1 MTLSNGHKTK
11 AGLLALLGAATLA
24 AATGITLASS
34 AAQDSGNITVGLIVK
49 DTQVPF
55 WLEMRKQALE
65 EAKVKHVTLIFVA
78 GRYAGDNTTQV
89 NAIENMITRHVN
101 AIAVAPSESAGIVPA
116 IRKAQA
122 AGIPVI
128 AVDTATEPLDVV
140 KSFIASDS
148 YNAGLLQGKWAYAAL
163 NGNKPVIV
171 MMHGQLGSQVDTDRA
186 NGFLAGFGHNA
197 KAHIVASEATGGI
210 AGPTQTATENVLTA
224 HPDVNVIWNI
234 DDDGSIGAGTAA
246 SHAGLTKNIL
256 ITGMD
261 GGCPQIKALS
271 NGAFQMD
278 VMQFP
283 GNEGKIAV
291 DEMVD
296 LANHKSVPPMVDAG
310 EQAITDAPQVGVP
323 SKPASWG
330 LVHCFGSPD

>member
-1 MTLSNGHKTK
+1 MAASRRFRINA
-11 AGLLALLGAATLA
+11 AGWLVLAGTTALTGAAA
-24 AATGITLASS
+24 FAATSLTASS
-34 AAQDSGNITVGLIVK
+34 DADITVGLIVK

-55 WLEMRKQALE
+55 WLEMRKQAME
-65 EAKVKHVTLIFVA
+65 EAKAKHVTLLFAA

-101 AIAVAPSESAGIVPA
+101 AIAIAPSESSGIVPT
-116 IRKAQA
+116 IRKAEA

-128 AVDTATEPLDVV
+128 AVDTATNPADVV

-148 YNAGLLQGKWAYAAL
+148 YQAGVLEGKWAYAAL
-163 NGNKPVIV
+163 EGRKPVIA
-171 MMHGQLGSQVDTDRA
+171 MMHGQLGSEVDSDRA

-197 KAHIVASEATGGI
+197 KEDIIASQATGGI

-234 DDDGSIGAGTAA
+234 DDDGSVGAGTAVA
-246 SHAGLTKNIL
+246 HAGVSKQIL

-261 GGCPQIKALS
+261 GGCPQVKALS
-271 NGAFQMD
+271 EGTFQMD

-291 DEMVD
+291 DEMIL
-296 LANHKSVPPMVDAG
+296 LANHQSVPTKVDAG
-310 EQAITDAPQVGVP
+310 EQVITNTPEPGVP
-323 SKPASWG
+323 SKSASWG
-330 LVHCFGSPD
+330 LAHCFG

>member
-1 MTLSNGHKTK
+1 MAIFRKRTLSTAHLV
-11 AGLLALLGAATLA
+11 LLASTVVAGSVAAI
-24 AATGITLASS
+24 ATPSS
-34 AAQDSGNITVGLIVK
+34 AQSNSKITVALIVK

-55 WLEMRKQALE
+55 WLEMRKQAFE
-65 EAKVKHVTLIFVA
+65 EAKAKNVTLIFVA

-128 AVDTATEPLDVV
+128 AVDTATDPLDVV

-148 YNAGLLQGKWAYAAL
+148 YNAGLLEGKWASAAL
-163 NGNKPVIV
+163 HGKKPVIA

-186 NGFLAGFGHNA
+186 NGFLMGFGPDA
-197 KAHIVASEATGGI
+197 KQYIVASVATGGI

-234 DDDGSIGAGTAA
+234 DDDGSVGAGTAA
-246 SHAGLTKNIL
+246 SHAGLSKQIL

-271 NGAFQMD
+271 NGSFQMD

-283 GNEGKIAV
+283 GNEGQIAV
-291 DEMVD
+291 DEMID
-296 LANHKSVPPMVDAG
+296 LANHKPVPPKVDAG
-310 EQAITDAPQVGVP
+310 EKAITDSPQTGLP
-323 SKPASWG
+323 SEPASWG
-330 LVHCFGSPD
+330 LLHCFG